1 MTLIKCTIRRILF
14 ATTIFMLV
22 GGVLSAKGKLTLE
35 GQVVDEDGDKVKKAE
50 LTLRKDGEVVEE
62 DKTKGNG
69 KFKFKKL
76 EEGDYVLEVSHEDF
90 GSAEKAFT
98 LSEDYDM
105 GEVGLSKEPVA
116 SPVVA
121 TNSTTGEASMSNE
134 APAAV
139 SVAVPQ
145 TVESM
150 GSPCL
155 LYTSPSPR
163 DRG

>member
-14 ATTIFMLV
+14 ATIIFMLV
-22 GGVLSAKGKLTLE
+22 GSVLSARGKLTLE
-35 GQVVDEDGDKVKKAE
+35 GQVVDEDGEKVKKAE
-50 LTLRKDGEVVEE
+50 LTLRKDGDVVEE

-76 EEGDYVLEVSHEDF
+76 EEGDYVLEVSHKDF

-98 LSEDYDM
+98 LSENYDM
-105 GEVGLSKEPVA
+105 GEVSLSKEAAA

-139 SVAVPQ
+139 STATPVFAILFTIV
-145 TVESM
+145 
-150 GSPCL
+150 
-155 LYTSPSPR
+155 
-163 DRG
+163 